1 MEREF
6 TAQKYNDIKKVY
18 SIWICMNEPDNT
30 MEKIYLTKKDFI
42 GKSRWKDMYE
52 IINVVIIR
60 LAETL
65 DLQKEHELHRLL
77 GALFLP
83 ELDVSEKS
91 NMLEQ
96 EFDIQMEGNRKELLE
111 AMCNLG
117 QGIKE
122 QGVAQGVVQGIEQGR
137 KKEVFDSVRD
147 GDYSVERGAEKLKLS
162 VAEFEKQMN
171 EAGYQIPETV

>member
-1 MEREF
+1 M
-6 TAQKYNDIKKVY
+6 
-18 SIWICMNEPDNT
+18 
-30 MEKIYLTKKDFI
+30 
-42 GKSRWKDMYE
+42 
-52 IINVVIIR
+52 
-60 LAETL
+60 

-147 GDYSVERGAEKLKLS
+147 GDYGIVRGAEKLNLS
-162 VAEFEKQMN
+162 VAEFERQMD